1 MTQLLVNGQPY
12 EVDNDLSEP
21 LIWVLRD
28 TLGLTGT
35 KVGCSVGLCGVCTVH
50 VDGQATRACI
60 TPLEAVVG
68 RAVRTIEGLAVRDTD
83 GMEQLHPVQ
92 QAFLDAQVPQ
102 CSWCMSGQMMTAAAL
117 LAATPQ
123 PTRAQIRDALAQ
135 NYCRCGC
142 YVRVEAAV
150 LAVAGRQAGG
160 ASDV

>member
-1 MTQLLVNGQPY
+1 MTRLTVNEQTY
-12 EVDNDLSEP
+12 EVDNDPGEP
-21 LIWVLRD
+21 LVWVLRD

-35 KVGCSVGLCGVCTVH
+35 KAGCGVGLCGVCTVH

-60 TPLEAVVG
+60 TPLEAVAG
-68 RAVRTIEGLAVRDTD
+68 RAVRTIEGLATRDSD
-83 GMEQLHPVQ
+83 GVEQLHPVQ

-102 CSWCMSGQMMTAAAL
+102 CSWCMSGQVMAAAAL

-123 PTRAQIRDALAQ
+123 PTSEQVRDALAQ

-150 LAVAGRQAGG
+150 LAVAGQRAGG
-160 ASDV
+160 GE